1 MTFGKFSYWY
11 SVPQNRHF
19 LVMVMAF
26 TLFAACDDPNDPNKG
41 DESTGG
47 EGIAVDVN
55 GKTFLYDHVEVNSEE
70 TKEII
75 ESSGMTV
82 EEYIAQVD
90 DIFKSAGV
98 WIKFVDG
105 SIATSENLII
115 GAGGSYTQEGVDVKI
130 DGDIYCKAIDGKFIM
145 RTPIFSLGG
154 SDGYIDFVF
163 VLVDEEMTPGGEG
176 VAVDVDGKTFVY
188 DSFDIEFSD
197 EAKKEAE
204 EMGMDLD
211 KFTDY
216 MMKESGIEEAY
227 SSMEISF
234 KDGKVTTTIE
244 GVATPAVDYEQD
256 GKNITIDGMT
266 AEEYGAL
273 TVSGSKLVMEY
284 TEEGMG
290 TVKITFKQK

>member
-1 MTFGKFSYWY
+1 MKKKFFAFATIALL
-11 SVPQNRHF
+11 SVMC
-19 LVMVMAF
+19 LSV
-26 TLFAACDDPNDPNKG
+26 FAAC
-41 DESTGG
+41 T
-47 EGIAVDVN
+47 
-55 GKTFLYDHVEVNSEE
+55 T
-70 TKEII
+70 
-75 ESSGMTV
+75 
-82 EEYIAQVD
+82 
-90 DIFKSAGV
+90 
-98 WIKFVDG
+98 
-105 SIATSENLII
+105 
-115 GAGGSYTQEGVDVKI
+115 
-130 DGDIYCKAIDGKFIM
+130 
-145 RTPIFSLGG
+145 
-154 SDGYIDFVF
+154 
-163 VLVDEEMTPGGEG
+163 
-176 VAVDVDGKTFVY
+176 DVDGKTFVY